1 MYQINGKSAKSECEI
16 CQNTRSKVRTMYK
29 CYNVKY
35 ECVVQWQVG
44 RRRRVTI
51 LRRTRRSSLS
61 SLSPQTNLQDDQM
74 VA

>member
-1 MYQINGKSAKSECEI
+1 MRQKC
-16 CQNTRSKVRTMYK
+16 RSKIRTMYH
-29 CYNVKY
+29 CYYVKY

-44 RRRRVTI
+44 RRRVSTT
-51 LRRTRRSSLS
+51 LRRFGRSSLS